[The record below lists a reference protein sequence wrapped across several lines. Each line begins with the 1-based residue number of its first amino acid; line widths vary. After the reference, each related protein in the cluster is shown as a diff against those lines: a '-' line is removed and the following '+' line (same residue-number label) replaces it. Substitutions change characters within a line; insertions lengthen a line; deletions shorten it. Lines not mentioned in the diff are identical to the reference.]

1 MADARGLDLDENLAV
16 LGTIELNRLDL
27 ERLAGLVS
35 DSGASLHDH
44 LPGLSLGIFVAQ
56 RVRLV

>member
-27 ERLAGLVS
+27 ERLPSLIS
-35 DSGASLHDH
+35 DSSASLHDH
-44 LPGLSLGIFVAQ
+44 LPEV
-56 RVRLV
+56 